1 MLASPAGVSQYDN
14 QPRVMT
20 QREDV
25 IKFEQGRIRALQ
37 EERLAIQKKTFTKWM
52 NSFLL
57 KVWNF
62 MFDFPLVCVQS
73 NDVGLHIHINLIL
86 G

>member
-1 MLASPAGVSQYDN
+1 MLESPAGSAQYDN
-14 QPRVMT
+14 QPRAMT

-62 MFDFPLVCVQS
+62 MFAVPLVCVQ
-73 NDVGLHIHINLIL
+73 IE
-86 G
+86 

>member
-1 MLASPAGVSQYDN
+1 MLASPAGLTQHDN

-57 KVWNF
+57 KVWI
-62 MFDFPLVCVQS
+62 LC
-73 NDVGLHIHINLIL
+73 LHSH
-86 G
+86 